1 MKKHIILFFL
11 LVLSSHLFAA
21 IQILNGLTHVH
32 ATAAGGQINGKVLLK
47 NESAKEARIL
57 IYKQDLIANCG
68 NAISYTALNTHNR
81 SLGNWLQTN
90 VDEKTL
96 APYEEY
102 TLHYTINLPKDS
114 IQKGTYWSV
123 LMIEGADPI
132 REENTNGMQ
141 VNSKVRYAIQVLAD
155 VDGFESPKLSF
166 EDVKYDAKEKGNK
179 TLKVRIKN
187 DGLCSAR
194 TKVSIEIFSDK
205 GVKIKAY
212 EAVQKRIYPNL
223 CNEFDLL
230 LDDMPKGKYEGVLIA
245 DNGKDIFGSNITLD
259 VE

>member
-1 MKKHIILFFL
+1 MKKHTILFFL
-11 LVLSSHLFAA
+11 LVLNFPLFAA
-21 IQILNGLTHVH
+21 IQVLNGLTHVH
-32 ATAAGGQINGKVLLK
+32 ATAAGGQINGKILIK

-68 NAISYTALNTHNR
+68 NAIAYTTINTHNR

-96 APYEEY
+96 SPHEEY
-102 TLHYTINLPKDS
+102 TIHYTINMPKDS
-114 IQKGTYWSV
+114 IGKGTYWSV

-132 REENTNGMQ
+132 KEENTNGMQ

-155 VDGFESPKLSF
+155 VDGFESPKLAF
-166 EDVKYDAKEKGNK
+166 EDVKYEAKSNK

-187 DGLCSAR
+187 DGLCSAK

-205 GVKIKAY
+205 GLKIKAF
-212 EAVQKRIYPNL
+212 ETTQKRIYPNL
-223 CNEFDLL
+223 CNEFELL

-245 DNGKDIFGSNITLD
+245 DNGKDIFGSTITLD

>member
-1 MKKHIILFFL
+1 MKKHKILFFL

-21 IQILNGLTHVH
+21 IQVLNGLTHVH
-32 ATAAGGQINGKVLLK
+32 ATAAGGQINGKILIK

-68 NAISYTALNTHNR
+68 NAIAYTTSNTHNR

-90 VDEKTL
+90 IDEKIL
-96 APYEEY
+96 SPNEEY
-102 TLHYTINLPKDS
+102 TIHYTINMPKDS
-114 IQKGTYWSV
+114 IGKGTYWSV
-123 LMIEGADPI
+123 LMIEGAEPI
-132 REENTNGMQ
+132 KEENTNGMQ

-155 VDGFESPKLSF
+155 VDGFESPKLTF
-166 EDVKYDAKEKGNK
+166 EDVKYEAKSSK

-187 DGLCSAR
+187 DGLCSAK

-205 GVKIKAY
+205 GVKIKGY
-212 EAVQKRIYPNL
+212 EATQKRIYPNL
-223 CNEFDLL
+223 CNEFELL

-245 DNGKDIFGSNITLD
+245 DNGKDIFGSTITLD